1 MVNLLQVVSIMNR
14 IIEDLVIGE
23 LQQLNHNS
31 DDKND
36 RFQGY
41 LKKSYNKT
49 ASLMANSCQA
59 VAQMAVVPKR
69 RRKPEVLLTKKSDE
83 AQMTIES
90 AYLYGKNLGIAFQL
104 IDDWLDFSSTA
115 EALGK
120 PAAADL
126 K

>member
-1 MVNLLQVVSIMNR
+1 MKR

-23 LQQLNHNS
+23 LQQLSNNS

-59 VAQMAVVPKR
+59 VAQMAVTKDSKATR
-69 RRKPEVLLTKKSDE
+69 NRTEQATTKKSDE
-83 AQMTIES
+83 ARMTIES

>member
-1 MVNLLQVVSIMNR
+1 MNR

-23 LQQLNHNS
+23 LQQLSSNP

-59 VAQMAVVPKR
+59 VAQMAVTKDPGNR
-69 RRKPEVLLTKKSDE
+69 TEQATSSKKSDE
-83 AQMTIES
+83 ARMTIES

>member
-1 MVNLLQVVSIMNR
+1 MNR

-23 LQQLNHNS
+23 LQQLSANP

-36 RFQGY
+36 RFSGY
-41 LKKSYNKT
+41 LTKTYNKT

-59 VAQMAVVPKR
+59 VAQMALQ
-69 RRKPEVLLTKKSDE
+69 ENSNNLQKSDE
-83 AQMTIES
+83 AARMTIES

-126 K
+126 KYASYLLKNITE

>member
-1 MVNLLQVVSIMNR
+1 MNR

-23 LQQLNHNS
+23 LQQLSSNP

-59 VAQMAVVPKR
+59 VAQMAVTKDPAGNR
-69 RRKPEVLLTKKSDE
+69 TEQATSKKSDE
-83 AQMTIES
+83 ARMTIES

>member
-1 MVNLLQVVSIMNR
+1 MNR

-23 LQQLNHNS
+23 LQQLSSNP

>member
-1 MVNLLQVVSIMNR
+1 MNR

-23 LQQLNHNS
+23 LQQLSHNP
-31 DDKND
+31 DDKQND

-59 VAQMAVVPKR
+59 VAQMAVTKR
-69 RRKPEVLLTKKSDE
+69 RKNTEVVVTTKKSDE
-83 AQMTIES
+83 ARMTIES

>member
-1 MVNLLQVVSIMNR
+1 MQ
-14 IIEDLVIGE
+14 
-23 LQQLNHNS
+23 
-31 DDKND
+31 
-36 RFQGY
+36 
-41 LKKSYNKT
+41 
-49 ASLMANSCQA
+49 ALMANSCQA
-59 VAQMAVVPKR
+59 VAQMAVPKR